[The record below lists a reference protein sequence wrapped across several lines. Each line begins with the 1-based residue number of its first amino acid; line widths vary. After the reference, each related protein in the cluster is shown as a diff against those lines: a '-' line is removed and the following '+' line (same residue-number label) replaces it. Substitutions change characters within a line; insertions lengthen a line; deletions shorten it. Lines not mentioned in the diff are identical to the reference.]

1 MLSECIDLIRQGYT
15 FVTASKRQARY
26 VRHQYALAITATGQT
41 VWESPRILPW
51 QAWLAFCREEQD
63 FARGSKPLL
72 LNLTQQRRLWQGVI
86 EDSEHAKHFL
96 QLNPVVQQ
104 AMHTYALCK
113 SWHIPVFPEGIYL
126 NRDALAFRAWVRQY
140 EAMLSRQQWADTT
153 GLAANLIVEQLT
165 DQGVVFYGFDVYT
178 PEQDLLITRMRD
190 AEIEVIRYTPPG
202 RNQQVRHL
210 RLGDPLDEI
219 CAAAQWARQIVTTNN
234 TATVGIIVP
243 ELSQRRELVARVMEQ
258 QFSPG
263 ALIRITPATTPL
275 YAIALGRPLSDY
287 PLVHAAREILAL
299 GNRKH
304 TLERLGGLLRCVF
317 ISGAGSEQQA
327 RAQLDAA
334 LRRSGEQQWQIK
346 NLLRYCEQYLNSY
359 ELAPGFLLM
368 LQQFVEASQNMR
380 KRQTA
385 GDWAGTFTAWLKIFG
400 WPGECPHDSEQY
412 QTLTAWRDALAEL
425 ASLNN
430 VMSTCDYST
439 ALSLLGKILTE
450 TSFQPES
457 VETPIQICG
466 LPGAAGMHYDYLWVT
481 GIQDQIWPEP
491 ARPHP
496 FIPAVLQREAGL
508 PGATA
513 EIALAHTRNM
523 VAQLIAS
530 SDQII
535 FSYPAMQ
542 GEQEFRPSP
551 ILQAYPV
558 EPQTW
563 PLNPD
568 ADYKQTLMRSALME
582 TVDDGDVPL
591 ITEGG
596 SASGGSS
603 ILSDQAACPFRA
615 FARHRLYAQG
625 MAEVDIGL
633 DPMVR
638 GQLVH
643 AVLQQVWQQ
652 LRDFATLQQTGSPEI
667 QQIVSTVVADVVKQQ
682 AHRQPETFTSQFS
695 LRESQ
700 RLITL
705 ALDWLQRERT
715 RMPFSVLAVEQN
727 KQTSLS
733 GLGLRLRIDR
743 IDQLED
749 GRRVIID
756 YKTGNTKLSDWDGE
770 RPNAPQLPLY
780 AICSDGEVAALAWAN
795 LKKGKAG
802 FTGLAT
808 TDALLPGVKAAVNKD
823 TGEDLFASR
832 LHQWESILADLATE
846 FVNGH
851 ADVSPKDATAC
862 RNCDLHTLCRIHELN
877 AIVQEEEDEA

>member
-26 VRHQYALAITATGQT
+26 VRHQYALTMMATGQT
-41 VWESPRILPW
+41 VWESPKILPW

-63 FARGSKPLL
+63 FTRGNKQLL
-72 LNLTQQRRLWQGVI
+72 LNTTQQRRLWQSVI
-86 EDSEHAKHFL
+86 EDSEYARHFL

-113 SWHIPVFPEGIYL
+113 SWHLPVFPEGIYL
-126 NRDALAFRAWVRQY
+126 NRDALAFRAWARQY
-140 EAMLSRQQWADTT
+140 EALLAKQQWTDTT
-153 GLAANLIVEQLT
+153 GLAASLIVEQLT

-178 PEQDLLITRMRD
+178 PEQDRLIKRMRD
-190 AEIEVIRYTPPG
+190 AEIDVVRYTPPG
-202 RNQQVRHL
+202 RNQGVRHL
-210 RLGDPLDEI
+210 RFGNPLEEI
-219 CAAAQWARQIVTTNN
+219 RAAAQWARQIVSDNS

-243 ELSQRRELVARVMEQ
+243 DLNQSRQVVARIFEQ

-263 ALIRITPATTPL
+263 SLVGQAPAAPL
-275 YAIALGRPLSDY
+275 YAIAPGRPLSDY

-304 TLERLGGLLRCVF
+304 TVERLGGLLRCVF
-317 ISGAGSEQQA
+317 ISGAETEQQA

-346 NLLRYCEQYLNSY
+346 NLLRYCGQYLKPY
-359 ELAPGFLLM
+359 EQAPGFLLM
-368 LQQFVEASQNMR
+368 LQLFVEASQNTR
-380 KRQTA
+380 KRQTP
-385 GDWAGTFTAWLKIFG
+385 GEWAGTFTAWLKIFG
-400 WPGECPHDSEQY
+400 WPGEIPPDSELY

-430 VMSTCDYST
+430 VMPGCDYTT
-439 ALSLLGKILTE
+439 ALSLLGRILTE

-481 GIQDQIWPEP
+481 GIHDQVWPEP
-491 ARPHP
+491 ARPNP

-513 EIALAHTRNM
+513 AIALAHTRSLA
-523 VAQLIAS
+523 AQLIAS
-530 SDQII
+530 SEQVI
-535 FSYPAMQ
+535 FSYAAMQ
-542 GEQEFRPSP
+542 GEQEYRPSP
-551 ILQAYPV
+551 VLQSYPV
-558 EPQTW
+558 EPQPW
-563 PLNPD
+563 PLATE
-568 ADYKQTLMRSALME
+568 ADYKQTLWQSALIE
-582 TVDDGDVPL
+582 IVEDGDVPL

-596 SASGGSS
+596 RASGGSS

-643 AVLQQVWQQ
+643 AVLQQVWHQ
-652 LRDFATLQQTGSPEI
+652 LRDSATLQQTAFPEL
-667 QQIVSTVVADVVKQQ
+667 QQLVGTVVADVVKQQ
-682 AHRQPETFTSQFS
+682 AHRQPETFTAQFS
-695 LRESQ
+695 LLESQ
-700 RLITL
+700 RLTTL

-715 RMPFSVLAVEQN
+715 RAPFSVLAVEQN

-749 GRRVIID
+749 GRLVIID

-770 RPNAPQLPLY
+770 RLNAPQLPLY
-780 AICSDGEVAALAWAN
+780 AICSDGEVAALAWAS
-795 LKKGKAG
+795 LKKGQIG

-808 TDALLPGVKAAVNKD
+808 TDALLPGVKAAVDKD
-823 TGEDLFASR
+823 TGEDLFAGR

-862 RNCDLHTLCRIHELN
+862 RNCDLHTLCRIHEMN
-877 AIVQEEEDEA
+877 AIVQEEIDEG

>member
-26 VRHQYALAITATGQT
+26 VRHQYALAMVAAGQT
-41 VWESPRILPW
+41 VWESPTILPW
-51 QAWLAFCREEQD
+51 QAWLTQSREEQD
-63 FARGSKPLL
+63 FNRGSKQLV
-72 LNLTQQRRLWQGVI
+72 LNTTQQRRLWQGVI
-86 EDSEHAKHFL
+86 EDSEHARDFL
-96 QLNPVVQQ
+96 QINPVVQQ

-113 SWHIPVFPEGIYL
+113 SWHIPIFPEGIYL
-126 NRDALAFRAWVRQY
+126 NRDAIAFRAWVRQY
-140 EAMLSRQQWADTT
+140 EAQLDRQQWTDTT
-153 GLAANLIVEQLT
+153 GLAASLIVEQLKE
-165 DQGVVFYGFDVYT
+165 QGVVFYGFDLYT
-178 PEQDLLITRMRD
+178 PEQMRLMERMGE
-190 AEIEVIRYTPPG
+190 AGIEVIRYTPPG
-202 RNQQVRHL
+202 RNQGVRHL
-210 RLGDPLDEI
+210 QFADPLDEI
-219 CAAAQWARQIVTTNN
+219 RAAAAWAKQLVTSDSTV
-234 TATVGIIVP
+234 TVGIIVP
-243 ELSQRRELVARVMEQ
+243 DLNQRRQVIARILEQ
-258 QFSPG
+258 QFSP
-263 ALIRITPATTPL
+263 ASLIGQASAATPL
-275 YAIALGRPLSDY
+275 YAIAPGRPLSDY

-304 TLERLGGLLRCVF
+304 TVERLGGLLRSVF
-317 ISGAGSEQQA
+317 IREAVSEQPA

-334 LRRSGEQQWQIK
+334 LRCSGEQQWQLK
-346 NLLRYCEQYLNSY
+346 NLLRYCEQYLKPY
-359 ELAPGFLLM
+359 EQAPGFRQM
-368 LQQFVEASQNMR
+368 LQQFLEASQNTP
-380 KRQTA
+380 KRQTP

-400 WPGECPHDSEQY
+400 WPGECPPDSEQY

-430 VMSTCDYST
+430 VMPACDYST
-439 ALSLLGKILTE
+439 ALSLLGKILSE
-450 TSFQPES
+450 TRFQPES

-481 GIQDQIWPEP
+481 GINDQVWPEP
-491 ARPHP
+491 ARPNP

-513 EIALAHTRNM
+513 AIALAHTRSL
-523 VAQLIAS
+523 ATQLIAS
-530 SDQII
+530 CGQMI
-535 FSYPAMQ
+535 FTYAAMQ
-542 GEQEFRPSP
+542 GEQEYRPSP
-551 ILQAYPV
+551 VLQAYPV
-558 EPQTW
+558 EPPTSL
-563 PLNPD
+563 PEP
-568 ADYKQTLMRSALME
+568 DYKQLLLQSARIE
-582 TVDDGDVPL
+582 TVEDGDVPL
-591 ITEGG
+591 TTEGG
-596 SASGGSS
+596 KASGGSS

-652 LRDFATLQQTGSPEI
+652 LHDSTTLHQTAPAELQQL
-667 QQIVSTVVADVVKQQ
+667 VSTVVADVVKQQ
-682 AHRQPETFTSQFS
+682 ASRQPETFTRQFS
-695 LRESQ
+695 LLESQ
-700 RLITL
+700 RLTTL
-705 ALDWLQRERT
+705 ALDWLQRERS
-715 RMPFSVLAVEQN
+715 RAPFSVLAVEQN

-749 GRRVIID
+749 GRLVILD

-770 RPNAPQLPLY
+770 RLNAPQLPLY
-780 AICSDGEVAALAWAN
+780 AICSDGEVAALAWAS
-795 LKKGKAG
+795 LKKGQVG

-808 TDALLPGVKAAVNKD
+808 TDELLPGVKAAVDKD

-851 ADVSPKDATAC
+851 ADVSPKDATVC
-862 RNCDLHTLCRIHELN
+862 RHCDLHSLCRIHEMN
-877 AIVQEEEDEA
+877 VVVQEEVDEG